1 MREMKGQNPEL
12 ESIGKFAA
20 SISGELDPPSIF
32 RKALLTLNQV
42 LGYERAFLYLIREDR
57 LILEGQ
63 AGYEKIPSKLPLSGG
78 VAASVVIT
86 GKPVFLKGGG
96 ITPPSTSLPQGEPLS
111 SPHPN

>member
-42 LGYERAFLYLIREDR
+42 LG
-57 LILEGQ
+57 
-63 AGYEKIPSKLPLSGG
+63 
-78 VAASVVIT
+78 
-86 GKPVFLKGGG
+86 
-96 ITPPSTSLPQGEPLS
+96 
-111 SPHPN
+111 